1 MTYRVAS
8 ETSGHRAHR
17 LGRRLI
23 HGVGLAAGV
32 VALML
37 LALPSAAQ
45 QPGQANPN
53 VRPPANAVQNV
64 PPSAATPDPA
74 DIANREMWHRVRK
87 GVQGQVSIPDKKL
100 GQLVQSEGEEWRNLR
115 NGPLARY
122 GVWAMA
128 GMLALLAIFYLLKG
142 PIRVEHGFTG
152 RTITR
157 FNTLDRM
164 GHWLTAVSFI
174 ILGLTGLNVLYGRY
188 VLLPL
193 VGKEAFG
200 TISLWGK
207 WLHNY
212 VAFAFMAGIVLIFL
226 LWIKHNLPTRADA
239 TWLARGGGIIG
250 HGHPPAHK
258 FNAGQKILFWL
269 IIIGGVSI
277 SLSGLSLMLPYQMPL
292 FAKTF
297 AALNVFGLGLP
308 TDLTPVQEMQY
319 ASTWHAIMA
328 LFLVCVIFA
337 HIYIGTLGMQGAF
350 SAMGSGEV
358 DVNWAKEHHNLWA
371 AEELKAGKEHPGP
384 SARPAPAE

>member
-1 MTYRVAS
+1 MTNRVAS
-8 ETSGHRAHR
+8 ETTGRRPHR
-17 LGRRLI
+17 LGRRFL

-32 VALML
+32 LALMF
-37 LALPSAAQ
+37 LALPGAAQ
-45 QPGQANPN
+45 QPAPANPN

-64 PPSAATPDPA
+64 GPGAMPDPTVLE
-74 DIANREMWHRVRK
+74 DREMWHRVRQ
-87 GVQGQVSIPDKKL
+87 GIQGQVSIPDKKL

-128 GMLALLAIFYLLKG
+128 GTLVLLALFFLLKG
-142 PIRVEHGFTG
+142 RIRVVHGFTG

-164 GHWLTAVSFI
+164 GHWLVAVSFV

-188 VLLPL
+188 VVLPL

-200 TISLWGK
+200 TITQVGK

-212 VAFAFMAGIVLIFL
+212 VAFAFMAGLVLILL
-226 LWIKHNLPTRADA
+226 LWIRHNLPTRVDA
-239 TWLARGGGIIG
+239 RWLASGGGFVG
-250 HGHPPAHK
+250 NAHPPAYK

-269 IIIGGVSI
+269 IILGGVSI

-308 TDLTPVQEMQY
+308 TNLTPVQEMQY
-319 ASTWHAIMA
+319 ASTWHAIVA

-358 DVNWAKEHHNLWA
+358 DVNWAKEHHSLWA
-371 AEELKAGKEHPGP
+371 KEELKAGKEHTGP

>member
-1 MTYRVAS
+1 MTNRVAS
-8 ETSGHRAHR
+8 ETTGHRPHR

-32 VALML
+32 LALML

-53 VRPPANAVQNV
+53 VRPPANAVQSV
-64 PPSAATPDPA
+64 GPGAMPDPTILE
-74 DIANREMWHRVRK
+74 DREMWHRVRK
-87 GVQGQVSIPDKKL
+87 GVQGKVSIPDKKL

-128 GMLALLAIFYLLKG
+128 GMLALLAVFYLIKG
-142 PIRVEHGFTG
+142 PIRVEHGFSG

-188 VLLPL
+188 VVLPL

-200 TISLWGK
+200 TITQVGK

-212 VAFAFMAGIVLIFL
+212 VAFAFMAGLVLILL
-226 LWIKHNLPTRADA
+226 LWIRHNLPTRADA

-258 FNAGQKILFWL
+258 FNAVQKILFWL
-269 IIIGGVSI
+269 IILGGVSI
-277 SLSGLSLMLPYQMPL
+277 SLSGLSLMLPYQMPI

-371 AEELKAGKEHPGP
+371 DEELKAGKEHAGP

>member
-1 MTYRVAS
+1 MEKRAASGVTGRRVHRVA
-8 ETSGHRAHR
+8 RRVAHG
-17 LGRRLI
+17 L
-23 HGVGLAAGV
+23 GLAAGV
-32 VALML
+32 LALMF
-37 LALPSAAQ
+37 LALPTAAQ
-45 QPGQANPN
+45 QPAPANPN

-64 PPSAATPDPA
+64 APTPANPDA
-74 DIANREMWHRVRK
+74 VDSGNREMWHRVRE
-87 GVQGQVSIPDKKL
+87 GLQGKVSIPDKKL

-122 GVWAMA
+122 GTWAMA
-128 GMLALLAIFYLLKG
+128 GMLVLLAVFYLIKG
-142 PIRVEHGFTG
+142 SIRVEHGFSG

-188 VLLPL
+188 VVLPL

-200 TISLWGK
+200 TITQWGK

-226 LWIKHNLPTRADA
+226 LWIRHNLPTRADA

-250 HGHPPAHK
+250 HAHPPAHK

-269 IIIGGVSI
+269 IILGGVSI
-277 SLSGLSLMLPYQMPL
+277 SLSGLSLMLPYQFPL

-297 AALNVFGLGLP
+297 SALNVFGLGLP
-308 TDLTPVQEMQY
+308 TELTPVQEMQY
-319 ASTWHAIMA
+319 ASTWHAIMG

-358 DVNWAKEHHNLWA
+358 DVNWAKEHHSLWA
-371 AEELKAGKEHPGP
+371 AEELRAGKEHPGP

>member
-17 LGRRLI
+17 LGRRLF

-32 VALML
+32 LALML

-74 DIANREMWHRVRK
+74 TSQTARCGTGCARASR
-87 GVQGQVSIPDKKL
+87 QQVSIPDKKL

-174 ILGLTGLNVLYGRY
+174 ILGLTGLNVLY
-188 VLLPL
+188 
-193 VGKEAFG
+193 
-200 TISLWGK
+200 
-207 WLHNY
+207 
-212 VAFAFMAGIVLIFL
+212 
-226 LWIKHNLPTRADA
+226 A
-239 TWLARGGGIIG
+239 TCCCR
-250 HGHPPAHK
+250 
-258 FNAGQKILFWL
+258 
-269 IIIGGVSI
+269 S
-277 SLSGLSLMLPYQMPL
+277 
-292 FAKTF
+292 
-297 AALNVFGLGLP
+297 
-308 TDLTPVQEMQY
+308 
-319 ASTWHAIMA
+319 
-328 LFLVCVIFA
+328 
-337 HIYIGTLGMQGAF
+337 
-350 SAMGSGEV
+350 
-358 DVNWAKEHHNLWA
+358 
-371 AEELKAGKEHPGP
+371 
-384 SARPAPAE
+384 SARRRSARSRYGASGCTTTSPSPSWPGSC